1 MDLVAFTALAATL
14 PYQQVRTAVVLF
26 VGLVLSLALH
36 EFGHAAAA
44 VWLGDDTPR
53 RSARVSGSHVDPI
66 GLALGVNRGMDNRF
80 TVNPL
85 SHADPIGTVLL
96 PLTALFLLPGGFL
109 FGWGRPVPFNP
120 LAARRRVSFQSMIYT
135 VSLAGPAMNL
145 VQAFAWLAILAGL
158 VAVGAA
164 SSANEVIRDTVLW
177 AQLLVGLNFIL
188 FAFNLLP
195 VPPLDGGHILVE
207 SIRRT
212 HPDWARWLE
221 QYGLFVFL
229 FLMPILPWLLRPV
242 VVGSGHLTALVIRLA
257 GG

>member
-1 MDLVAFTALAATL
+1 MELVIFPSLAAVM
-14 PYQQVRTAVVLF
+14 PYAQVRDGLVLF

-53 RSARVSGSHVDPI
+53 RPARSPGAVLDPVGAVMGVGR
-66 GLALGVNRGMDNRF
+66 GLDNRY

-85 SHADPIGTVLL
+85 AHADPLGTVLL
-96 PLTALFLLPGGFL
+96 PLAALFLLPGGMF

-120 LAARRRVSFQSMIYT
+120 YATGRRVSLRAMIYV

-145 VQAFAWLAILAGL
+145 LQAAGWAVVLFLL
-158 VAVGAA
+158 VKLGAA
-164 SSANEVIRDTVLW
+164 SSGHELVVASVSW
-177 AQLLVGLNFIL
+177 AQLLLGLNMVL
-188 FAFNLLP
+188 FAFNLIP
-195 VPPLDGGHILVE
+195 VPPLDGGHLLVT
-207 SIRRT
+207 SLART

-242 VVGSGHLTALVIRLA
+242 VVGTGHLTAAIVRLA

>member
-1 MDLVAFTALAATL
+1 MELVIFPSLAAVM
-14 PYQQVRTAVVLF
+14 PYAQVRDGLVLF

-53 RSARVSGSHVDPI
+53 RPARSPG
-66 GLALGVNRGMDNRF
+66 A
-80 TVNPL
+80 
-85 SHADPIGTVLL
+85 VLL
-96 PLTALFLLPGGFL
+96 PLAALFLLPGGMF

-120 LAARRRVSFQSMIYT
+120 YATGRRVSLRAMIYV

-145 VQAFAWLAILAGL
+145 LQAAGWAVVLFLL
-158 VAVGAA
+158 VKLGAA
-164 SSANEVIRDTVLW
+164 SSGHELVVASVSW
-177 AQLLVGLNFIL
+177 AQLLLGLNVVL
-188 FAFNLLP
+188 FAFNLIP
-195 VPPLDGGHILVE
+195 VPPLDGGHLLVT
-207 SIRRT
+207 SLART

-242 VVGSGHLTALVIRLA
+242 VVGTGHLTAAIVRLA